1 MILSPLAHTTL
12 SLGAMPLQNQPS
24 ASKAFVTLFDTPTG
38 TGHGMRSTKPPT
50 ASPGN

>member
-24 ASKAFVTLFDTPTG
+24 ASNAFVTLFETPTG
-38 TGHGMRSTKPPT
+38 TGQGMRSANGPT
-50 ASPGN
+50 ASRDR